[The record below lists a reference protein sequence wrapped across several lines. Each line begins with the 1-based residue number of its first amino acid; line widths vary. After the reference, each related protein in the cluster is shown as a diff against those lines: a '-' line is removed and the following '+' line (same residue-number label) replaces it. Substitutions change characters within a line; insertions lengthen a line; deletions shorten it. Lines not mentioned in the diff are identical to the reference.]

1 MHFGGEKMKVAIL
14 APLPK
19 PAGGIGAWMVRMLE
33 AKLKNGWE
41 VVHVD
46 ESAIGKRTT
55 LVSKRRLAEELKRS
69 INIWK
74 DLKSALNDTDV
85 KVVHSCIPSSN
96 FAMMR
101 EYICA
106 RITKKR
112 GRKFIIHYR
121 CTVSA
126 YTKGKIGY
134 FILKKLTYLADFA
147 MVLNSES
154 KEIVEKYSKAKAAI
168 IPNFVNSDTVYQK
181 GEKEISDTVKT
192 VLFVGGVFPKKG
204 AYQILDA
211 AKHFPDINFR
221 LIGHVATDFADI
233 PENFILVGEKSKN
246 EVDEEMKNADMFVF
260 PSWSEGFSN
269 ALVEAMSKGLPCVAT
284 NLSANCDMLEDRG
297 GIIVPVKDSDALID
311 AIEKIKDDKELR
323 QSMSDFNIDKVN
335 TYYTDKAVLDQYVD
349 VYESLL

>member
-1 MHFGGEKMKVAIL
+1 MKVAIL
-14 APLPK
+14 APLP
-19 PAGGIGAWMVRMLE
+19 PPSGGIASWMARML
-33 AKLKNGWE
+33 KSQLKNGWE

-46 ESAIGKRTT
+46 ESVSGNRT
-55 LVSKRRLAEELKRS
+55 VWNSKRKFSEEIKRS
-69 INIWK
+69 RKIWK
-74 DLKSALNDTDV
+74 DLKNALKDPEV

-96 FAMMR
+96 FGMIR

-134 FILKKLTYLADFA
+134 FMLKKLTNLSDLA
-147 MVLNSES
+147 MVLNSDS
-154 KEIVEKYSKAKAAI
+154 KETVEKHSKTKTLI
-168 IPNFVNSDTVYQK
+168 IPNFVNADTVSKK

-192 VLFVGGVFPKKG
+192 ALFVGGVLPQKG
-204 AYQILDA
+204 CNQILDA

-221 LIGHVATDFADI
+221 LIGHVATTFADV
-233 PENFILVGEKSKN
+233 PENFILTGEKTKT
-246 EVDEEMKNADMFVF
+246 EVEEEMKNADMFVF

-269 ALVEAMSKGLPCVAT
+269 ALAEAMAKGLPCIAT
-284 NLSANCDMLEDRG
+284 DLSANCDMLEDKG
-297 GIIVPVKDSDALID
+297 GITIPVKDSSALIE
-311 AIEKIKDDKELR
+311 AINRIKDDKELR

-349 VYESLL
+349 VYESLI